1 MFTIIPF
8 YIRSV
13 CIAAS
18 GGNQFRGFAIQA
30 RETSVDFASSSSN
43 PLVGAFTNAPAVGGD
58 WQIWSCPGGVSIYI
72 IYTCSNGTLQLQ
84 YIGIFIHYS
93 SDD

>member
-1 MFTIIPF
+1 MITTCIIPF
-8 YIRSV
+8 YIRPV

-18 GGNQFRGFAIQA
+18 EGNQFRGFAIQA

-43 PLVGAFTNAPAVGGD
+43 PLIGAFTDAPAVGGD

-72 IYTCSNGTLQLQ
+72 IYSNGTLQLQ
-84 YIGIFIHYS
+84 
-93 SDD
+93 